1 MITRKLAA
9 AVAGVVAAI
18 ALTLGP
24 TAAAQ
29 VPQSIW
35 PPCVSYAKACVQL
48 STNQAWLM
56 NGGFVTYGPVPV
68 RHGKPGYETPPGIF
82 SVTFKNINHWST
94 IYDAPM
100 PYSVFFNGGIA
111 FHEGSL
117 DSGSGGCVRLSREAA
132 QTFFYTLNPGDTV
145 QVVW

>member
-1 MITRKLAA
+1 MMRRI
-9 AVAGVVAAI
+9 AAI
-18 ALTLGP
+18 AAGMMTALVLGLGGSM
-24 TAAAQ
+24 TAHAQ
-29 VPQSIW
+29 TTW
-35 PPCVSYAKACVQL
+35 APCVYYADACVKL

-56 NGGFVTYGPVPV
+56 KDGYVTYGPVPV

-82 SVTFKNINHWST
+82 SVTFKRIDHWST

-117 DSGSGGCVRLSREAA
+117 DSGSGGCVRLSRADA